1 MLPQR
6 HMPAFGDE
14 DAAYRLLEE
23 AVWPQGP
30 VCPRCK
36 GGNAGRLR
44 GVSTRAGT
52 YKCYDCRKPF
62 TVKIGTML
70 EGSHVPL
77 RLWLQA
83 IFLLNCAAAPPT
95 TYQLSKLLGVSL
107 KTATQLVE
115 RIGRGRAH

>member
-1 MLPQR
+1 MLPAR
-6 HMPAFGDE
+6 HMPAFADE
-14 DAAYRLLEE
+14 EAAYRLLEGV
-23 AVWPQGP
+23 AWPQGP
-30 VCPRCK
+30 VCPHCN

-44 GVSTRAGT
+44 GASTRAGT

-83 IFLLNCAAAPPT
+83 IFLISCTGAPPT
-95 TYQLSKLLGVSL
+95 PYQLSKLLGVSL
-107 KTATQLVE
+107 KTATHIVE
-115 RIGRGRAH
+115 RIGRERAN